1 MKDDRPAS
9 PTAERRFPTILLL
22 IVAGIFI
29 LLSCLV
35 FWDLTSAF
43 DVAVERWVQ
52 AQSTP
57 LLDRLM
63 QMITH
68 GGDRLTHLL
77 ISAAL
82 SIFFLWRRRWRAA
95 ATIWMAIGAGYAINS
110 LLKLFFGRTRPDLS
124 LIFIAPSGY
133 SYPSGHA
140 MASTVVYGCAAFFL
154 ARLLPHSRVLIRAL
168 AIIIVFFIGLSRIYL
183 DAHWPTDVLAG
194 FAVGGLVLAAIIK
207 WYDIDHHPI

>member
-1 MKDDRPAS
+1 MKDDRSTS
-9 PTAERRFPTILLL
+9 PNAERRLPTILLL

-29 LLSCLV
+29 LLSSLV

-43 DVAVERWVQ
+43 DEAVERWVQ

-68 GGDRLTHLL
+68 AGDRLTHIL
-77 ISAAL
+77 ISTAL
-82 SIFFLWRRRWRAA
+82 SLFLLWRRRWRAA
-95 ATIWMAIGAGYAINS
+95 ATIWIAIGVGYAINS

-124 LIFIAPSGY
+124 LIFVAPSGY

-154 ARLLPHSRVLIRAL
+154 SRLLPHSSVLIRTL
-168 AIIIVFFIGLSRIYL
+168 AIVIVFFIGLSRIYL

-194 FAVGGLVLAAIIK
+194 FAIGGLVLAAVIK
-207 WYDIDHHPI
+207 WYDIEHHPL

>member
-1 MKDDRPAS
+1 MKFDRPTS
-9 PTAERRFPTILLL
+9 PAADRRLPTILLL

-43 DVAVERWVQ
+43 DEALERWVQ

-68 GGDRLTHLL
+68 AGDRLTHIL
-77 ISAAL
+77 ICTAL
-82 SIFFLWRRRWRAA
+82 SLFLLWRRRWRAG
-95 ATIWMAIGAGYAINS
+95 ATIWMAIGVGYAINS

-124 LIFIAPSGY
+124 LIFVAPSGY

-154 ARLLPHSRVLIRAL
+154 ARLLPHFSALIRTAV
-168 AIIIVFFIGLSRIYL
+168 IVIVFFIGLSRIYL

-194 FAVGGLVLAAIIK
+194 FAIGGLVLAAVIK
-207 WYDIDHHPI
+207 WYDIERHPL